1 MLLKA
6 AAALEHQD
14 IVLRNHNGTAVTVD
28 GLGEGRMDEQRVDV
42 ESLVESPIPSHP
54 LRIKPL
60 GNQYLSSAVNAR
72 RATGRLQVLP
82 DEVLAQLL
90 EYFGQQS
97 LRKLGYTCRFLFAF
111 CHADDLWKALFLE

>member
-6 AAALEHQD
+6 TPAPGLQED
-14 IVLRNHNGTAVTVD
+14 IVLRNHNGSGVTAD
-28 GLGEGRMDEQRVDV
+28 GLREARMDEQQASV
-42 ESLVESPIPSHP
+42 ESRIPSHP
-54 LRIKPL
+54 LQVKPL

-72 RATGRLQVLP
+72 GSIGSFQVLP
-82 DEVLAQLL
+82 DEMLTQLF
-90 EYFGQQS
+90 EYFGQQC